1 MIRFLKKILKPKNVQ
16 KPNLPKRLFW
26 DWNFD
31 KIDWQ
36 KGYVSII
43 DRVIERGN
51 KQEWEEMIRFYGKRK
66 IIKTLRSEIK
76 YLPNYAIEDV
86 CNYFKLKKEELAC
99 YARTQ
104 SSLGH
109 WL

>member
-1 MIRFLKKILKPKNVQ
+1 MGFFKNTTRARKED

-26 DWNFD
+26 DSNFD

-36 KGYVSII
+36 TMYLGVI

-51 KQEWEEMIRFYGKRK
+51 KDEWNEIVRYYGKSK
-66 IIKTLRSEIK
+66 VINVLKSEIK
-76 YLPNYAIEDV
+76 YLPDYAIEKV
-86 CNYFKLKKEELAC
+86 CSYFNLKKEELAC

-104 SSLGH
+104 SKRGH
-109 WL
+109 WI

>member
-1 MIRFLKKILKPKNVQ
+1 MKPKNGQ

-26 DWNFD
+26 DTNID

-36 KGYVSII
+36 KGYLGVI

-51 KQEWEEMIRFYGKRK
+51 NQELEETIRFYGKRK
-66 IIKTLRSEIK
+66 VIKTLKSEIK
-76 YLPNYAIEDV
+76 YLPDYAIEKV

-99 YARTQ
+99 YARSQ
-104 SSLGH
+104 SSRGH
-109 WL
+109 WI